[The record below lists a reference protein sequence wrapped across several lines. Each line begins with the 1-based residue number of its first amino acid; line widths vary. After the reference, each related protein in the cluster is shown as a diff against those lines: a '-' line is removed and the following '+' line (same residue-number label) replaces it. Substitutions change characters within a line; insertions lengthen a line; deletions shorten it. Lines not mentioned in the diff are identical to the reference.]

1 MRPHFGFFGR
11 RSDSTSESN
20 DTPIPMA
27 MAVPSNEEEHARIA
41 ELEIQVAK
49 QENTLSQ
56 LDRIVSEF
64 ISSYPD
70 HTQSI
75 PVLRPGE
82 DPLIAT
88 VRHLV
93 TSLDRK
99 NAMLEQATGKARA
112 ADAAKGEFLA
122 NMSHEIR
129 TPMNGIFGMVNLV
142 LDTEMTPEQRDYI
155 QTIRSS
161 TESLLHILNDILD
174 FSKLSNRQLT
184 LEPRLFHPDRLVK
197 DVART
202 FRANAQTK
210 GLGLTWQI
218 DPGAPTYLLGD
229 DLRLRQILSNLV
241 GNAIKFTSSGSI
253 HIRVERV
260 STSGTIPPTANLQFS
275 VTDTGLGLDQGQI
288 DRLFQPFTQADSSIT
303 RRFGGTGLGLSIC
316 RNLVELMG
324 GKIWVE
330 SSIGTGSTF
339 HFSAEFE
346 VMRPPAKPLREESD
360 PERNSTISPF
370 DRLTDPRAAR
380 SSPPTASR
388 DAGYRVLLVE
398 DNVVNQKVA
407 RLTLE
412 RLGFQVDVAG
422 HGGIAVDM
430 ASRDDYDLI
439 CMDVQMPVMDGREAT
454 RRIRSLGCPSASARI
469 LAMTGHAFREDREE
483 CLRVG
488 MDDFIAKPFDLFDL
502 KEKLDRLLIDSDG
515 GSPPSSAMDALAL
528 SS

>member
-1 MRPHFGFFGR
+1 MRPHFGVFGR
-11 RSDSTSESN
+11 RSQSSSKPN
-20 DTPIPMA
+20 DASVPVA
-27 MAVPSNEEEHARIA
+27 KAVPSNDDALARIA
-41 ELEIQVAK
+41 ALETQLAEK
-49 QENTLSQ
+49 NNTLIQ
-56 LDRIVSEF
+56 LERIVSEF
-64 ISSYPD
+64 ISSYPE

-82 DPLIAT
+82 NPLIAT

-99 NAMLEQATGKARA
+99 NAMLEQASGKARA

-184 LEPRLFHPDRLVK
+184 LEPRLFRPDRLVK

-202 FRANAQTK
+202 FRANAETK
-210 GLGLTWQI
+210 GLELTWQV
-218 DPGAPTYLLGD
+218 DPSVPAHLLGD
-229 DLRLRQILSNLV
+229 DLRLRQVVSNLV

-253 HIRVERV
+253 HVQVQRVPN
-260 STSGTIPPTANLQFS
+260 SQTFPAKALLQFS
-275 VTDTGLGLDQGQI
+275 VSDTGLGLDQTQI
-288 DRLFQPFTQADSSIT
+288 DRLFQPFTQADSSTT

-316 RNLVELMG
+316 RNLLELMG

-330 SSIGTGSTF
+330 SKLGLGSTF

-346 VMRPPAKPLREESD
+346 VMPPPARSLERESSEESD
-360 PERNSTISPF
+360 SAISPF
-370 DRLTDPRAAR
+370 DRLKETDSQAPESPRKR
-380 SSPPTASR
+380 S
-388 DAGYRVLLVE
+388 GNRVLLVE
-398 DNVVNQKVA
+398 DNIVNQKVA

-412 RLGFQVDVAG
+412 RLGFEVELAD
-422 HGGIAVDM
+422 HGGIAVEM
-430 ASRDDYDLI
+430 AAAHAYDLI

-454 RRIRSLGCPSASARI
+454 RRIRAQNGPSASACI
-469 LAMTGHAFREDREE
+469 LAMTGHAFPEDRDE

-488 MDDFIAKPFDLFDL
+488 MNDFIAKPFDLFDL
-502 KEKLDRLLIDSDG
+502 KDKLDRLLIGTDG
-515 GSPPSSAMDALAL
+515 QSPPSSAMDALAL